1 MRKRNR
7 DPAHLISKEEIMN
20 TYAEKKKSPMLTKK
34 QQSPQK
40 SSDEMLRS
48 GLSSLHS
55 RPAALSEELGN
66 KIRERCGINPASVK
80 VYRDDGLSGLGQKAY
95 AKGAEIHLSGG
106 VSTSGEE
113 GQRVVLHEAAHIAQ
127 QGSRSVAGAVNDDP
141 ALEQQADRV
150 AAGEVMQGSFSVP
163 VNSENAP
170 VQGWAPWDKAKK
182 KFAEKKERD
191 AKRTAAFAE
200 GTSLGNKHLDRLVA
214 ANDWVRDKMDDFRDF
229 RSGVKEKIADK
240 YHGSKFESGVNKT
253 KGWFKGVGSGIA
265 GMAKSAGNWVK
276 DKATD
281 AGTAIKGSKLGQWV
295 SRKKEER
302 AKKKAEEALKPKEP
316 GKFSKFMTGAKNW
329 VSDKA
334 KSAGGWI
341 SDKAKAAGSAIKGS
355 KLGQWVSRKKEER
368 AKKKA
373 AEAQKEPGWFKKTA
387 AAAGEKIKS
396 GAGWVKD
403 KAVKGGTWVKNKAVK
418 AGKWLSKKKD
428 DISDWI
434 EEKKQAYADHD
445 DQRYLKRLV
454 RKGGASALNAIA
466 LADQDLKHGE
476 YSGNV
481 KHRAEAL
488 RDYDEEKRQFM
499 TDEESKAAKAAKKAE
514 PLSAGKVLDVV
525 GDNVDVVGSVM
536 SAHDARK
543 RGNSQQA
550 ALDSMDAI
558 NSGMGY
564 VTKGLSSL
572 DLPGLSAVGDVAE
585 MGTTIG
591 KLGIHSYQKH
601 KLNGVDEAGQT
612 AGVDEADQK
621 YMRIAHSG
629 YGNTLDQEIRSGVGD
644 VAKYGISALGSGLS
658 AVTGGVSSTVAKGLN
673 KAVDLGVSHM
683 NSSAREKTDSEIGY
697 EDIFGSVDAAKK
709 FKSKH
714 SIDKNTMEIL
724 MRRNTGSRSMSDL
737 ADRSRYEAARVN
749 HQYLAREGDNGAK
762 KMMAAFGEKNFE
774 QTPLSMIDEKIGQS
788 HSLKELNKRRRLAY

>member
-1 MRKRNR
+1 
-7 DPAHLISKEEIMN
+7 MN
-20 TYAEKKKSPMLTKK
+20 TYVEKKKSPMLTKK
-34 QQSPQK
+34 QSPQK

-113 GQRVVLHEAAHIAQ
+113 GQRVILHEAAHIAQ

-163 VNSENAP
+163 MNSENAP

-334 KSAGGWI
+334 KSAGT
-341 SDKAKAAGSAIKGS
+341 AIKES

-514 PLSAGKVLDVV
+514 PLSAGKVLDAV

-629 YGNTLDQEIRSGVGD
+629 YGNTLDQDIRSGVGD

-788 HSLKELNKRRRLAY
+788 HSLKELNRRRRLAY

>member
-1 MRKRNR
+1 
-7 DPAHLISKEEIMN
+7 MN

-127 QGSRSVAGAVNDDP
+127 QGSRSVTGAVNDNP

-341 SDKAKAAGSAIKGS
+341 SDKAKAAGTAIKES

-514 PLSAGKVLDVV
+514 PLSAGKVLDAV

-601 KLNGVDEAGQT
+601 KLNGVDEAAQN

-714 SIDKNTMEIL
+714 SIDKSTMEIL

-749 HQYLAREGDNGAK
+749 HQYLAKEGDNGAK

-788 HSLKELNKRRRLAY
+788 HSLKELNRRRRLAY

>member
-1 MRKRNR
+1 
-7 DPAHLISKEEIMN
+7 MN

-334 KSAGGWI
+334 KSAGT
-341 SDKAKAAGSAIKGS
+341 AIKES

-514 PLSAGKVLDVV
+514 PLSAGKVLDAV

-629 YGNTLDQEIRSGVGD
+629 YGNTLDQDIRSGVGD

-788 HSLKELNKRRRLAY
+788 HSLKELNRRRRLAY

>member
-1 MRKRNR
+1 
-7 DPAHLISKEEIMN
+7 MN

-106 VSTSGEE
+106 VSTSGED
-113 GQRVVLHEAAHIAQ
+113 GQRVILHEAAHIAQ

-265 GMAKSAGNWVK
+265 GIAKSAGNWVK

-334 KSAGGWI
+334 KSAGT
-341 SDKAKAAGSAIKGS
+341 AIKES

-488 RDYDEEKRQFM
+488 QDYDEEKRQFM

-514 PLSAGKVLDVV
+514 PLSAGKVLDAV

-749 HQYLAREGDNGAK
+749 HQYLAKEGDNGAK

-788 HSLKELNKRRRLAY
+788 HSLKELNRRRRLAY

>member
-1 MRKRNR
+1 
-7 DPAHLISKEEIMN
+7 MN

-106 VSTSGEE
+106 VSTSGEY
-113 GQRVVLHEAAHIAQ
+113 GQRVILHEAAHIAQ

-514 PLSAGKVLDVV
+514 PLSAGKVLDAV

-697 EDIFGSVDAAKK
+697 EDIFGSVEAAKK

-788 HSLKELNKRRRLAY
+788 HSLKELNRRRRLAY

>member
-1 MRKRNR
+1 
-7 DPAHLISKEEIMN
+7 MN
-20 TYAEKKKSPMLTKK
+20 TYVEKKKSPMLTKK

-106 VSTSGEE
+106 VSTSGED
-113 GQRVVLHEAAHIAQ
+113 GQRVILHEAAHIAQ

-163 VNSENAP
+163 MNSENAP

-334 KSAGGWI
+334 KSAG
-341 SDKAKAAGSAIKGS
+341 SAIKGS

-454 RKGGASALNAIA
+454 RKGGASVLNSIA

-514 PLSAGKVLDVV
+514 PLSAGKVLDAV

-749 HQYLAREGDNGAK
+749 HQYLAKEGDNGAK

-788 HSLKELNKRRRLAY
+788 HSLKELNRRRRLAY

>member
-1 MRKRNR
+1 
-7 DPAHLISKEEIMN
+7 MN

-40 SSDEMLRS
+40 SSDEMLRR

-106 VSTSGEE
+106 VSTSGED
-113 GQRVVLHEAAHIAQ
+113 GQRVILHEAAHIAQ

-334 KSAGGWI
+334 KSAGT
-341 SDKAKAAGSAIKGS
+341 AIKES

-514 PLSAGKVLDVV
+514 PLSAGKVLDAV

-683 NSSAREKTDSEIGY
+683 NSSAREKTDSDIGY

-788 HSLKELNKRRRLAY
+788 HSLKELNRRRRLAY

>member
-1 MRKRNR
+1 
-7 DPAHLISKEEIMN
+7 MN
-20 TYAEKKKSPMLTKK
+20 TYVEKKKSPMLTKK
-34 QQSPQK
+34 QSPQK

-113 GQRVVLHEAAHIAQ
+113 GQRVILHEAAHIAQ

-163 VNSENAP
+163 MNSENAP

-418 AGKWLSKKKD
+418 AGKWISKKKD

-514 PLSAGKVLDVV
+514 PLSAGKVLDAV

-697 EDIFGSVDAAKK
+697 EDIFGSVEAAKK

-788 HSLKELNKRRRLAY
+788 HSLKELNRRRRLAY

>member
-1 MRKRNR
+1 
-7 DPAHLISKEEIMN
+7 MN

-106 VSTSGEE
+106 VSTSGED

-334 KSAGGWI
+334 KSAGT
-341 SDKAKAAGSAIKGS
+341 AIKES

-514 PLSAGKVLDVV
+514 PLSAGKVLDAV

-697 EDIFGSVDAAKK
+697 EDIFGSVEAAKK

-788 HSLKELNKRRRLAY
+788 HSLKELNRRRRLAY

>member
-1 MRKRNR
+1 
-7 DPAHLISKEEIMN
+7 MN

-106 VSTSGEE
+106 VSTSGED
-113 GQRVVLHEAAHIAQ
+113 GQRVILHEAAHIAQ

-466 LADQDLKHGE
+466 MADQDLKHGE

>member
-1 MRKRNR
+1 
-7 DPAHLISKEEIMN
+7 MN

-106 VSTSGEE
+106 VSTSGED
-113 GQRVVLHEAAHIAQ
+113 GQRVILHEAAHIAQ

-170 VQGWAPWDKAKK
+170 VQGWAPCDKAKK

-281 AGTAIKGSKLGQWV
+281 TGTAIKGSKLGQWV

-334 KSAGGWI
+334 KSAG
-341 SDKAKAAGSAIKGS
+341 SAIKES

-454 RKGGASALNAIA
+454 RKGGASVLNSIA

-476 YSGNV
+476 HSGNV

-514 PLSAGKVLDVV
+514 PLSAGKVLDAV

-629 YGNTLDQEIRSGVGD
+629 YGNTLDQDIRSGVGD

-788 HSLKELNKRRRLAY
+788 HSLKELNRRRRLAY

>member
-1 MRKRNR
+1 
-7 DPAHLISKEEIMN
+7 MN

-334 KSAGGWI
+334 KSAGT
-341 SDKAKAAGSAIKGS
+341 AIKES

-418 AGKWLSKKKD
+418 AGKWISKKKD

-454 RKGGASALNAIA
+454 RKGGASVLNSIA

-514 PLSAGKVLDVV
+514 PLSAGKVLDAV

>member
-106 VSTSGEE
+106 VSTSGED
-113 GQRVVLHEAAHIAQ
+113 GQRVILHEAAHIAQ
-127 QGSRSVAGAVNDDP
+127 QGSRSVAGAVNDAP

-334 KSAGGWI
+334 KSAGT
-341 SDKAKAAGSAIKGS
+341 AIKES

-418 AGKWLSKKKD
+418 AGKWISKKKD

-514 PLSAGKVLDVV
+514 PLSAGKVLDAV

>member
-1 MRKRNR
+1 
-7 DPAHLISKEEIMN
+7 MN
-20 TYAEKKKSPMLTKK
+20 TYVEKKKSPMLTKK

-113 GQRVVLHEAAHIAQ
+113 GQRVILHEAAHVAQ

-514 PLSAGKVLDVV
+514 PLSAGKVLDAV

-591 KLGIHSYQKH
+591 KLGIHYYQKH

-629 YGNTLDQEIRSGVGD
+629 YGNTLDQDIRSGVGD

-788 HSLKELNKRRRLAY
+788 HSLKELNRRRRLAY

>member
-1 MRKRNR
+1 
-7 DPAHLISKEEIMN
+7 MN

-106 VSTSGEE
+106 VSTSGED
-113 GQRVVLHEAAHIAQ
+113 GQRVILHEAAHIAQ

-334 KSAGGWI
+334 KSAGT
-341 SDKAKAAGSAIKGS
+341 AIKES

-418 AGKWLSKKKD
+418 AGKWISKKKD

-454 RKGGASALNAIA
+454 RKGGASVLNSIA

-514 PLSAGKVLDVV
+514 PLSAGKVLDAV

-564 VTKGLSSL
+564 VTKGLSNL

-683 NSSAREKTDSEIGY
+683 NSSAREKTDSDIGY

-788 HSLKELNKRRRLAY
+788 HSLKELNRRRRLAY

>member
-1 MRKRNR
+1 
-7 DPAHLISKEEIMN
+7 MN
-20 TYAEKKKSPMLTKK
+20 TYAEKKKSPMMTKK

-106 VSTSGEE
+106 VSTSGED
-113 GQRVVLHEAAHIAQ
+113 GQRVILHEAAHIAQ

-334 KSAGGWI
+334 KSAGT
-341 SDKAKAAGSAIKGS
+341 AIKES

-418 AGKWLSKKKD
+418 AGKWISKKKD

-454 RKGGASALNAIA
+454 RKGGASVLNSIA

-514 PLSAGKVLDVV
+514 PLSAGKVLDAV

-683 NSSAREKTDSEIGY
+683 NSSAREKTDSDIGY

-788 HSLKELNKRRRLAY
+788 HSLKELNRRRRLAY

>member
-1 MRKRNR
+1 
-7 DPAHLISKEEIMN
+7 MN

-418 AGKWLSKKKD
+418 AGKWISKKKD

-499 TDEESKAAKAAKKAE
+499 TDEKSKAAKAAKKAE
-514 PLSAGKVLDVV
+514 PLSAGKVLDAV

-788 HSLKELNKRRRLAY
+788 HSLKELNRRRRLAY

>member
-1 MRKRNR
+1 
-7 DPAHLISKEEIMN
+7 MN

-106 VSTSGEE
+106 VSTSGED
-113 GQRVVLHEAAHIAQ
+113 GQRVILHEAAHIAQ

-514 PLSAGKVLDVV
+514 PLSAGKVLDAV

-683 NSSAREKTDSEIGY
+683 NSSAREKTDSDIGY
-697 EDIFGSVDAAKK
+697 EDIFGSVEAAKK

-714 SIDKNTMEIL
+714 GIDKNTMEIL
-724 MRRNTGSRSMSDL
+724 MKRNTGSRSMSDL

>member
-1 MRKRNR
+1 
-7 DPAHLISKEEIMN
+7 MN

-106 VSTSGEE
+106 VSTSGED
-113 GQRVVLHEAAHIAQ
+113 GQRVILHEAAHIAQ

-418 AGKWLSKKKD
+418 AGKWISKKKD

-466 LADQDLKHGE
+466 MADQDLKHGE

-644 VAKYGISALGSGLS
+644 IAKYGISALGSGLS

>member
-1 MRKRNR
+1 
-7 DPAHLISKEEIMN
+7 MN

-514 PLSAGKVLDVV
+514 PLSAGKVLDAV

-749 HQYLAREGDNGAK
+749 HQYLAKEGDNGAK

-788 HSLKELNKRRRLAY
+788 HSLKELNRRRRLAY

>member
-1 MRKRNR
+1 
-7 DPAHLISKEEIMN
+7 MN
-20 TYAEKKKSPMLTKK
+20 TYVEKKKSPMLTKK
-34 QQSPQK
+34 QSPQK

-113 GQRVVLHEAAHIAQ
+113 GQRVILHEAAHIAQ

-163 VNSENAP
+163 MNSENAP

-418 AGKWLSKKKD
+418 AGKWISKKKD

-454 RKGGASALNAIA
+454 RKGGASVLNSIA

-514 PLSAGKVLDVV
+514 PLSAGKVLDAV

-788 HSLKELNKRRRLAY
+788 HSLKELNRRRRLAY

>member
-106 VSTSGEE
+106 VSTSGED
-113 GQRVVLHEAAHIAQ
+113 GQRVILHEAAHIAQ
-127 QGSRSVAGAVNDDP
+127 QGSRSVAGAVNDAP

-334 KSAGGWI
+334 KSAGT
-341 SDKAKAAGSAIKGS
+341 AIKES

-418 AGKWLSKKKD
+418 AGKWISKKKD

-514 PLSAGKVLDVV
+514 PLSAGKVLDAV

-683 NSSAREKTDSEIGY
+683 NSSAREKTDSDIGY

>member
-1 MRKRNR
+1 
-7 DPAHLISKEEIMN
+7 MN

-106 VSTSGEE
+106 VSTSGED
-113 GQRVVLHEAAHIAQ
+113 GQRVILHEAAHIAQ

-163 VNSENAP
+163 MNSENAP

-334 KSAGGWI
+334 KSAGT
-341 SDKAKAAGSAIKGS
+341 AIKES

-514 PLSAGKVLDVV
+514 PLSAGKVLDAV

-683 NSSAREKTDSEIGY
+683 NSSAREKTDSDIGY
-697 EDIFGSVDAAKK
+697 EDIFGSVEAAKK

-788 HSLKELNKRRRLAY
+788 HSLKELNRRRRLAY

>member
-1 MRKRNR
+1 
-7 DPAHLISKEEIMN
+7 MN

-106 VSTSGEE
+106 VSTSGED
-113 GQRVVLHEAAHIAQ
+113 GQRVILHEAAHIAQ

-329 VSDKA
+329 VSDKS
-334 KSAGGWI
+334 KSAGT
-341 SDKAKAAGSAIKGS
+341 AIKES

-418 AGKWLSKKKD
+418 AGKWISKKKD

-514 PLSAGKVLDVV
+514 PLSAGKVLDAV

-629 YGNTLDQEIRSGVGD
+629 YGNTLDQDIRSGVGD

>member
-1 MRKRNR
+1 
-7 DPAHLISKEEIMN
+7 MN

-265 GMAKSAGNWVK
+265 GIAKSAGNWVK

-334 KSAGGWI
+334 KSAGT
-341 SDKAKAAGSAIKGS
+341 AIKES

-454 RKGGASALNAIA
+454 RKGGASVLNSIA

-514 PLSAGKVLDVV
+514 PLSAGKVLDAV

-749 HQYLAREGDNGAK
+749 HQYLAKEGDNGAK

-788 HSLKELNKRRRLAY
+788 HSLKELNRRRRLAY

>member
-1 MRKRNR
+1 
-7 DPAHLISKEEIMN
+7 MN

-106 VSTSGEE
+106 VSTSGED
-113 GQRVVLHEAAHIAQ
+113 GQRVILHEAAHIAQ

-302 AKKKAEEALKPKEP
+302 AKKKA
-316 GKFSKFMTGAKNW
+316 
-329 VSDKA
+329 
-334 KSAGGWI
+334 
-341 SDKAKAAGSAIKGS
+341 
-355 KLGQWVSRKKEER
+355 
-368 AKKKA
+368 

-418 AGKWLSKKKD
+418 AGKWISKKKD

-454 RKGGASALNAIA
+454 RKGGASVLNSIA

-514 PLSAGKVLDVV
+514 PLSAGKVLDAV

-601 KLNGVDEAGQT
+601 KLNGVDDAGQT

-697 EDIFGSVDAAKK
+697 EDIFGSVEAAKK

-788 HSLKELNKRRRLAY
+788 HSLKELNRRRRLAY

>member
-1 MRKRNR
+1 
-7 DPAHLISKEEIMN
+7 MN
-20 TYAEKKKSPMLTKK
+20 TYVEKKKSPMLTKK

-106 VSTSGEE
+106 VSTSGDE
-113 GQRVVLHEAAHIAQ
+113 GQRVILHEAAHIAQ

-334 KSAGGWI
+334 KSAGT
-341 SDKAKAAGSAIKGS
+341 AIKES

-418 AGKWLSKKKD
+418 AGKWISKKKD

-454 RKGGASALNAIA
+454 RKGGASVLNSIA

-476 YSGNV
+476 HSGNV

-514 PLSAGKVLDVV
+514 PLSAGKVLDAV

-788 HSLKELNKRRRLAY
+788 HSLKELNRRRRLAY

>member
-1 MRKRNR
+1 
-7 DPAHLISKEEIMN
+7 MN

-34 QQSPQK
+34 QHSPQK

-113 GQRVVLHEAAHIAQ
+113 GQRVILHEAAHIAQ

-334 KSAGGWI
+334 KSAG
-341 SDKAKAAGSAIKGS
+341 SAIKES

-454 RKGGASALNAIA
+454 RKGGASVLNSIA

-514 PLSAGKVLDVV
+514 PLSAGKVLDAV

-629 YGNTLDQEIRSGVGD
+629 YGNTLDQDIRSGVGD

-788 HSLKELNKRRRLAY
+788 HSLKELNRRRRLAY

>member
-1 MRKRNR
+1 
-7 DPAHLISKEEIMN
+7 MN

-418 AGKWLSKKKD
+418 AGKWISKKKD

-454 RKGGASALNAIA
+454 RKGGASVLNSIA

-514 PLSAGKVLDVV
+514 PLSAGKVLDAV

-788 HSLKELNKRRRLAY
+788 HSLKELNRRRRLAY

>member
-1 MRKRNR
+1 
-7 DPAHLISKEEIMN
+7 MN

-106 VSTSGEE
+106 VSTSGED

-418 AGKWLSKKKD
+418 AGKWISKKKD

-434 EEKKQAYADHD
+434 EEKKQVYADHD

-454 RKGGASALNAIA
+454 RKGGASVLNSIA

-514 PLSAGKVLDVV
+514 PLSAGKVLDAV

-629 YGNTLDQEIRSGVGD
+629 YGNTLDQDIRSGVGD

-788 HSLKELNKRRRLAY
+788 HSLKELNRRRRLAY

>member
-1 MRKRNR
+1 
-7 DPAHLISKEEIMN
+7 MN

-191 AKRTAAFAE
+191 AKRPAALAE
-200 GTSLGNKHLDRLVA
+200 GTTLGNKHLDRLVA

-334 KSAGGWI
+334 KSAGT
-341 SDKAKAAGSAIKGS
+341 AIKES

-514 PLSAGKVLDVV
+514 PLSAGKVLDAV

-749 HQYLAREGDNGAK
+749 HQYLAKEGDNGAK

-788 HSLKELNKRRRLAY
+788 HSLKELNRRRRLAY

>member
-1 MRKRNR
+1 
-7 DPAHLISKEEIMN
+7 MN

-106 VSTSGEE
+106 VSTSGED
-113 GQRVVLHEAAHIAQ
+113 GQRVILHEAAHIAQ

-334 KSAGGWI
+334 KSAGT
-341 SDKAKAAGSAIKGS
+341 AIKES

-514 PLSAGKVLDVV
+514 PLSAGKVLDAV

>member
-1 MRKRNR
+1 
-7 DPAHLISKEEIMN
+7 MN

-106 VSTSGEE
+106 VSTSGED
-113 GQRVVLHEAAHIAQ
+113 GQRVILHEAAHIAQ

-514 PLSAGKVLDVV
+514 PLSAGKVLDAV

-629 YGNTLDQEIRSGVGD
+629 YGNTLDQDIRSGVGD

-749 HQYLAREGDNGAK
+749 HQYLAKEGDNGAK

>member
-1 MRKRNR
+1 
-7 DPAHLISKEEIMN
+7 MN

-106 VSTSGEE
+106 VSTSGED
-113 GQRVVLHEAAHIAQ
+113 GQRVILHEAAHIAQ

-302 AKKKAEEALKPKEP
+302 AKKKA
-316 GKFSKFMTGAKNW
+316 
-329 VSDKA
+329 
-334 KSAGGWI
+334 
-341 SDKAKAAGSAIKGS
+341 
-355 KLGQWVSRKKEER
+355 
-368 AKKKA
+368 
-373 AEAQKEPGWFKKTA
+373 AEAQKEPGWFKKKA

-514 PLSAGKVLDVV
+514 PLSAGKVLDAV

-629 YGNTLDQEIRSGVGD
+629 YGNTLDQDIRSGVGD

-788 HSLKELNKRRRLAY
+788 HSLKELNRRRRLAY

>member
-1 MRKRNR
+1 
-7 DPAHLISKEEIMN
+7 MN
-20 TYAEKKKSPMLTKK
+20 TYVEKKKSPMLTKK

-418 AGKWLSKKKD
+418 AGKWISKKKD

-514 PLSAGKVLDVV
+514 PLSAGKVLDAV

-629 YGNTLDQEIRSGVGD
+629 YGNTLDQDIRSGVGD

>member
-1 MRKRNR
+1 
-7 DPAHLISKEEIMN
+7 MN

-113 GQRVVLHEAAHIAQ
+113 GQRVILHEAAHVAQ

-514 PLSAGKVLDVV
+514 PLSAGKVLDAV

-564 VTKGLSSL
+564 VTKRLSSL

>member
-1 MRKRNR
+1 
-7 DPAHLISKEEIMN
+7 MN

-106 VSTSGEE
+106 VSTSGED
-113 GQRVVLHEAAHIAQ
+113 GQRVILHEAAHIAQ

-334 KSAGGWI
+334 KSAGT
-341 SDKAKAAGSAIKGS
+341 AIKES

-418 AGKWLSKKKD
+418 AGKWISKKKD

-514 PLSAGKVLDVV
+514 PLSAGKVLDAV

-629 YGNTLDQEIRSGVGD
+629 YGNTLDQDIRSGVGD

-697 EDIFGSVDAAKK
+697 IDTFGSVDAAKK

-714 SIDKNTMEIL
+714 GIDKNTMEIL
-724 MRRNTGSRSMSDL
+724 MKRNTGSRSMSDL
-737 ADRSRYEAARVN
+737 ADRARYEAARVN
-749 HQYLAREGDNGAK
+749 HQYLAKEGDNGAK
-762 KMMAAFGEKNFE
+762 KMMAAFGEKKFE

-788 HSLKELNKRRRLAY
+788 HSLKELNRRRRLAY

>member
-1 MRKRNR
+1 
-7 DPAHLISKEEIMN
+7 MN

-106 VSTSGEE
+106 VSTSGED
-113 GQRVVLHEAAHIAQ
+113 GQRVILHEAAHIAQ

-150 AAGEVMQGSFSVP
+150 AAGEVMQGRFSVP

-418 AGKWLSKKKD
+418 AGKWISKKKD

-514 PLSAGKVLDVV
+514 PLSAGKVLDAV

-629 YGNTLDQEIRSGVGD
+629 YGNTLDQDIRSGVGD

-658 AVTGGVSSTVAKGLN
+658 AVTGGVSSTVAKSLN

-788 HSLKELNKRRRLAY
+788 HSLKELNRRRRLAY

>member
-1 MRKRNR
+1 
-7 DPAHLISKEEIMN
+7 MN

-106 VSTSGEE
+106 VSTSGED
-113 GQRVVLHEAAHIAQ
+113 GQRVILHEAAHIAQ

-141 ALEQQADRV
+141 ALEQQDDRV

-514 PLSAGKVLDVV
+514 PLSAGKVLDAV

-629 YGNTLDQEIRSGVGD
+629 YGNTLDQDIRSGVGD

-788 HSLKELNKRRRLAY
+788 HSLKELNRRRRLAY